1 MEVNV
6 YNIKGEANLR
16 KEAKSVVLRARLVVR
31 KVAVVHV
38 VVT

>member
-6 YNIKGEANLR
+6 YNIKGEDTGR
-16 KEAKSVVLRARLVVR
+16 KVTSVVLRARLVVR